1 MTEASTQPTSRL
13 MRSRWAP
20 VQAPQTHDP
29 VTPPQAHRPF
39 ARSRGVHAPWSP
51 TTIAAQGSSPLA
63 RGLQHLRARL
73 ELRREIIPAR
83 AGFTP
88 TAPGPRPE
96 PGDHPRSRGVYPR
109 PSQERRS
116 STGSSPLARGLRR
129 RRRWVWWCGGIIP
142 ARAGFTP
149 TPLECDRWCVGSSPL
164 ARGLRDAVPAP
175 AAANRIIPARAGFT
189 RRSGSPTSLTG
200 DHPRSR
206 GVYGGRRSAAFE
218 VDGSSPLAR
227 GLHEWADRGQPVRGI
242 IPARAGFTTCR
253 RPGSRS
259 RPDHPRSRG
268 VYAAVVPVGQA
279 TPGIIPARAGF
290 TRRSGSPTS
299 LTGDHPR
306 SRGVYGGRR
315 SAAFEVDGSS
325 PLARGLHEWADRGQ
339 PVRGIIPARAG
350 FTTCRRP
357 GSRSRPDHPRSRGV
371 YVSAFPPATAF
382 RGSSPLARGLRD
394 RPVMTG
400 HEGGIIPA
408 RAGFTPGP
416 VGQRHLRGDHP
427 RSRGVYS
434 STGSSRF
441 PSAGSSPL
449 ARGLRQAHTRRLPR
463 ERIIP
468 ARAGF
473 TPPGVSSRTSPRDHP
488 RSRGVYSRSVRHS
501 LVLSGSSP
509 LARGLLLGT

>member
-1 MTEASTQPTSRL
+1 MVSHHHCCAGIIPARAGSTAPSRPTGASARDHP
-13 MRSRWAP
+13 
-20 VQAPQTHDP
+20 
-29 VTPPQAHRPF
+29 
-39 ARSRGVHAPWSP
+39 RSRGVYSHRSWPA
-51 TTIAAQGSSPLA
+51 TRTRGSSPLA
-63 RGLQHLRARL
+63 RGLPAAVTGKTVIHR
-73 ELRREIIPAR
+73 IIPAR

-88 TAPGPRPE
+88 PASLGLVVR
-96 PGDHPRSRGVYPR
+96 GDHPRSRGVY
-109 PSQERRS
+109 
-116 STGSSPLARGLRR
+116 TH
-129 RRRWVWWCGGIIP
+129 
-142 ARAGFTP
+142 
-149 TPLECDRWCVGSSPL
+149 PLECDRWCVGSSPL

-189 RRSGSPTSLTG
+189 CS
-200 DHPRSR
+200 
-206 GVYGGRRSAAFE
+206 VME
-218 VDGSSPLAR
+218 WWWVPL
-227 GLHEWADRGQPVRGI
+227 
-242 IPARAGFTTCR
+242 
-253 RPGSRS
+253 
-259 RPDHPRSRG
+259 DHPRSRG

>member
-1 MTEASTQPTSRL
+1 M
-13 MRSRWAP
+13 
-20 VQAPQTHDP
+20 V
-29 VTPPQAHRPF
+29 
-39 ARSRGVHAPWSP
+39 
-51 TTIAAQGSSPLA
+51 
-63 RGLQHLRARL
+63 
-73 ELRREIIPAR
+73 
-83 AGFTP
+83 
-88 TAPGPRPE
+88 
-96 PGDHPRSRGVYPR
+96 
-109 PSQERRS
+109 
-116 STGSSPLARGLRR
+116 
-129 RRRWVWWCGGIIP
+129 C
-142 ARAGFTP
+142 
-149 TPLECDRWCVGSSPL
+149 
-164 ARGLRDAVPAP
+164 
-175 AAANRIIPARAGFT
+175 RIIPARAGFT
-189 RRSGSPTSLTG
+189 RRCP
-200 DHPRSR
+200 
-206 GVYGGRRSAAFE
+206 
-218 VDGSSPLAR
+218 GSSSS
-227 GLHEWADRGQPVRGI
+227 E
-242 IPARAGFTTCR
+242 
-253 RPGSRS
+253 
-259 RPDHPRSRG
+259 PDHPRSRG
-268 VYAAVVPVGQA
+268 VYQA
-279 TPGIIPARAGF
+279 IAWGAEPAPGSSPLARGLRGDGVEAEGGSRIIPARAGF
-290 TRRSGSPTS
+290 TPGAWKPSGTRS
-299 LTGDHPR
+299 DHPR

-427 RSRGVYS
+427 RSRGVYRNNGQAQQGGA
-434 STGSSRF
+434 GSSPLARGLLINWIESVPQRGIIPARAGF
-441 PSAGSSPL
+441 TRPPTWEFSRSSDHPRSRGVYLSGCRRPPTWEGSSPL

-488 RSRGVYSRSVRHS
+488 RSRGVYVNADGDY
-501 LVLSGSSP
+501 VLRDGSSP
-509 LARGLLLGT
+509 LARGLQPTTVTSPAKPRIIPARAGFTRRGMAHADQ

>member
-1 MTEASTQPTSRL
+1 M
-13 MRSRWAP
+13 
-20 VQAPQTHDP
+20 V
-29 VTPPQAHRPF
+29 
-39 ARSRGVHAPWSP
+39 
-51 TTIAAQGSSPLA
+51 
-63 RGLQHLRARL
+63 
-73 ELRREIIPAR
+73 
-83 AGFTP
+83 
-88 TAPGPRPE
+88 
-96 PGDHPRSRGVYPR
+96 
-109 PSQERRS
+109 
-116 STGSSPLARGLRR
+116 
-129 RRRWVWWCGGIIP
+129 C
-142 ARAGFTP
+142 
-149 TPLECDRWCVGSSPL
+149 
-164 ARGLRDAVPAP
+164 
-175 AAANRIIPARAGFT
+175 RIIPARAGFT
-189 RRSGSPTSLTG
+189 RRCP
-200 DHPRSR
+200 
-206 GVYGGRRSAAFE
+206 
-218 VDGSSPLAR
+218 GSSSS
-227 GLHEWADRGQPVRGI
+227 E
-242 IPARAGFTTCR
+242 
-253 RPGSRS
+253 
-259 RPDHPRSRG
+259 PDHPRSRG
-268 VYAAVVPVGQA
+268 VYLLCDGVVVGA
-279 TPGIIPARAGF
+279 
-290 TRRSGSPTS
+290 SGSSPLARGLRGGRPS
-299 LTGDHPR
+299 RPGHPGDHPR

>member
-1 MTEASTQPTSRL
+1 MVSHHHCCAGIIPARAGSTAPSRPTGASARDHP
-13 MRSRWAP
+13 
-20 VQAPQTHDP
+20 
-29 VTPPQAHRPF
+29 
-39 ARSRGVHAPWSP
+39 RSRGVYSHRSWPA
-51 TTIAAQGSSPLA
+51 TRTRGSSPLA
-63 RGLQHLRARL
+63 RGLPAAVTGKTVIHR
-73 ELRREIIPAR
+73 IIPAR

-88 TAPGPRPE
+88 PASLGLVVR
-96 PGDHPRSRGVYPR
+96 GDHPRSRGVY
-109 PSQERRS
+109 
-116 STGSSPLARGLRR
+116 TH
-129 RRRWVWWCGGIIP
+129 
-142 ARAGFTP
+142 
-149 TPLECDRWCVGSSPL
+149 PLECDRWCVGSSPL

-189 RRSGSPTSLTG
+189 CS
-200 DHPRSR
+200 
-206 GVYGGRRSAAFE
+206 VME
-218 VDGSSPLAR
+218 WWWVPL
-227 GLHEWADRGQPVRGI
+227 
-242 IPARAGFTTCR
+242 
-253 RPGSRS
+253 
-259 RPDHPRSRG
+259 DHPRSRG

-290 TRRSGSPTS
+290 TRR
-299 LTGDHPR
+299 DVARR
-306 SRGVYGGRR
+306 SR
-315 SAAFEVDGSS
+315 
-325 PLARGLHEWADRGQ
+325 W
-339 PVRGIIPARAG
+339 
-350 FTTCRRP
+350 T
-357 GSRSRPDHPRSRGV
+357 DHPRSRGV

>member
-268 VYAAVVPVGQA
+268 VY
-279 TPGIIPARAGF
+279 
-290 TRRSGSPTS
+290 
-299 LTGDHPR
+299 
-306 SRGVYGGRR
+306 
-315 SAAFEVDGSS
+315 
-325 PLARGLHEWADRGQ
+325 
-339 PVRGIIPARAG
+339 
-350 FTTCRRP
+350 
-357 GSRSRPDHPRSRGV
+357 
-371 YVSAFPPATAF
+371 VSAFPPATAF